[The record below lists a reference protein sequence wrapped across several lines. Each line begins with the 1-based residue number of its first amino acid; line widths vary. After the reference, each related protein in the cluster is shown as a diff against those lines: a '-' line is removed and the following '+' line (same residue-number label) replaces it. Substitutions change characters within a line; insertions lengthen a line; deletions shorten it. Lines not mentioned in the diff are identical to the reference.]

1 MAALP
6 EPRTNVHEI
15 IQEWLM
21 ALEYVARTTGQGV
34 GTGDQP
40 DLSGRIPEVE

>member
-6 EPRTNVHEI
+6 EPRMDDEI

-21 ALEYVARTTGQGV
+21 ALEYVARTIGQGAAK
-34 GTGDQP
+34 GELP
-40 DLSGRIPEVE
+40 ELPERLPEVE